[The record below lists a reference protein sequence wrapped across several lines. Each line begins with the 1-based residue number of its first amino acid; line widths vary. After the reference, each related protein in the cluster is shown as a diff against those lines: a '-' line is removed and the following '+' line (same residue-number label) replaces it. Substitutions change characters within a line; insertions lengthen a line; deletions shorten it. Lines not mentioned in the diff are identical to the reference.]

1 MVRKEEVRAYKAKG
15 HTAKETAEHFGIS
28 ECYARQICSG
38 IAPQSH
44 TKGRPRNQDEIK
56 SFIEKRLPDFE
67 YFGNYTGADG
77 KADIRCRTCGT
88 VSTRSMITIR
98 HRNVRCRECEA
109 QRSSEIKKEQEAKA
123 EERKH
128 KTELNKAR
136 RVKQLRMA
144 VCDICGEAFFTWNSR
159 QKYCSAS
166 CRKESTRRYLAYNQ
180 GSDDRLNK
188 SNIVDRDI
196 DLKKLFKRDMGICQ
210 ICGEPCDYS
219 DCYTNENGTFIAG
232 NTYPSKDHI
241 IPLSE
246 GGKHSWD
253 NVRLAHRSCN
263 SSFYWKNQRFYPSL
277 GAKVPQIL

>member
-1 MVRKEEVRAYKAKG
+1 MAKKRYNKGEVKEEKEVAK
-15 HTAKETAEHFGIS
+15 
-28 ECYARQICSG
+28 
-38 IAPQSH
+38 
-44 TKGRPRNQDEIK
+44 
-56 SFIEKRLPDFE
+56 FIEERLPTFR
-67 YFGNYTGADG
+67 YVGNYTGADG

-88 VSTRSMITIR
+88 VVTRSMITIR

-109 QRSSEIKKEQEAKA
+109 KQASEKRKEQEAKA

-128 KTELNKAR
+128 KAEVNKAKR
-136 RVKQLRMA
+136 AKQLRMA
-144 VCDICGEAFFTWNSR
+144 VCDICGETFLTWNSK

-263 SSFYWKNQRFYPSL
+263 SSFYWKNQRFDPSL
-277 GAKVPQIL
+277 GAKVSQIL